1 MVITWNR
8 TNLYNMLTFMFSD
21 EKKGRLLTPLNE
33 DQAAA
38 VTAGAVGLGIG
49 VLGSLV
55 VGKLV
60 EVVLAGRCQGHIRAV
75 RHAVGDSDQGP
86 I

>member
-1 MVITWNR
+1 
-8 TNLYNMLTFMFSD
+8 MFSD

-60 EVVLAGRCQGHIRAV
+60 EDRANC
-75 RHAVGDSDQGP
+75 GP
-86 I
+86 LQHQAA